1 MTSSEDRAAAIELS
15 RRILS
20 LARRHDHAALL
31 EIDADPETSRLLGSS
46 NEELAKAASV
56 HLRGAR
62 AWQRK
67 KEDANVRRL
76 EEVRTAIDGFDI
88 ARAKSL
94 LLRIEEDYLTP
105 EASSLRD
112 GVLLDL
118 EARSM
123 ESESLQASA
132 DQIIVEHL
140 PRWRRWLKRRG

>member
-1 MTSSEDRAAAIELS
+1 MTSNEDRTAAIALS
-15 RRILS
+15 RRILA
-20 LARRHDHAALL
+20 LARQHDHAALL
-31 EIDADPETSRLLGSS
+31 AIDSDPETGRLLGSS
-46 NEELAKAASV
+46 DEELAKAASV

-62 AWQRK
+62 AWRRK
-67 KEDANVRRL
+67 KEDANLRRL
-76 EEVRTAIDGFDI
+76 EEARTAIDGFDI

-94 LLRIEEDYLTP
+94 LLRIEDDYLTP
-105 EASSLRD
+105 ESSSLRD

-140 PRWRRWLKRRG
+140 PRWKRWLRRRG

>member
-1 MTSSEDRAAAIELS
+1 MTNSDDRSAAIALS
-15 RRILS
+15 RRILA
-20 LARRHDHAALL
+20 LARQHDHAALL
-31 EIDADPETSRLLGSS
+31 AIDADPETARLLGSS
-46 NEELAKAASV
+46 SEELAKAASV

-62 AWQRK
+62 AWRRK
-67 KEDANVRRL
+67 REDANLRRL
-76 EEVRTAIDGFDI
+76 EEARVAIDGFDI

-105 EASSLRD
+105 EGSSLRD

-140 PRWRRWLKRRG
+140 PRWKRWLKRRR